1 MFQASQLDLQSL
13 PQDLHYRL
21 TDPGTGAV
29 LAAVSPVV
37 VGEERKEGFLKR
49 FMRSSG
55 PTLTPPNAQ
64 HHVPRVTLR
73 VSDAQNST
81 LFFVDRPD
89 KLAGNVCPPH
99 YAVVAPDGRPI
110 GHLTN
115 EHRAALDPPSGPLDT
130 DGLTLVAGRAH
141 LRDPNHQV
149 LCDVVV
155 RMALPPAADPN
166 APQDPASDAVRY
178 LGPDGTLWARRL
190 VSGSATQVN
199 PSAQPQLR
207 TLLAAHVIATALDE
221 RLHTSI
227 ATSSYS
233 PPSPVDPGAE
243 PYPGHSDAHASYMSH
258 QEEFIEWYKEEMN
271 RRARNIG
278 RASDMGF

>member
-21 TDPGTGAV
+21 TDPGSGAV
-29 LAAVSPVV
+29 LADVSPVV
-37 VGEERKEGFLKR
+37 VGEEQKEGFFKR

-55 PTLTPPNAQ
+55 PTLTIPTTQ
-64 HHVPRVTLR
+64 HHVPRVTFR

-81 LFFVDRPD
+81 LFFLDRPD
-89 KLAGNVCPPH
+89 KLAGNGCPPH

-115 EHRAALDPPSGPLDT
+115 EHRASIDPPTGPVDT
-130 DGLTLVAGRAH
+130 DGLTLVGGRAH
-141 LRDPNHQV
+141 LRAPDHQV
-149 LCDVVV
+149 LCDIVV

-166 APQDPASDAVRY
+166 RPQDPNSDAIRY
-178 LGPDGTLWARRL
+178 LGPDGTMWARRL

-199 PSAQPQLR
+199 PAAQQQLR
-207 TLLAAHVIATALDE
+207 ALLAAHVIASGVDE

-227 ATSSYS
+227 VTSSYS
-233 PPSPVDPGAE
+233 SPEPVDPGAE
-243 PYPGHSDAHASYMSH
+243 PYPGHADVHSSYMSH

-278 RASDMGF
+278 RGADTGF